1 MRRLLLTLMMLAVF
15 STASYGDIV
24 TFTISEGSGG
34 PGTFDLHADVTGGTS
49 FGIAGYEFFF
59 NDIDSIQ
66 NLSPR
71 NIFDPGAV
79 SPTGFTL
86 LASADNDPNLVAV
99 QNSTNAATIIYGL
112 GQTAGSFVGPGVV
125 GPIPLSGS
133 WDAHILLASG
143 NYSGDPADI
152 AAGGGGF
159 GAGIVNLWRTNDG
172 EGGSD
177 DPTGINVVN
186 EIIPEPSSVI
196 LLGIGLAALV
206 GFRRRK

>member
-34 PGTFDLHADVTGGTS
+34 QGTFDLFADVTGGTS

-66 NLSPR
+66 NLSQR
-71 NIFDPGAV
+71 TVFDPGV
-79 SPTGFTL
+79 VNSRGFNLLFSP
-86 LASADNDPNLVAV
+86 DNDPNLTGV
-99 QNSTNAATIIYGL
+99 QNSTVAATIVYGF
-112 GQTAGSFVGPGVV
+112 GQPPGAFGAGSAVPVGTP
-125 GPIPLSGS
+125 
-133 WDAHILLASG
+133 WDAHLLLASG
-143 NYSGDPADI
+143 TYSGDPNDI

-177 DPTGINVVN
+177 DPTGVNVIN